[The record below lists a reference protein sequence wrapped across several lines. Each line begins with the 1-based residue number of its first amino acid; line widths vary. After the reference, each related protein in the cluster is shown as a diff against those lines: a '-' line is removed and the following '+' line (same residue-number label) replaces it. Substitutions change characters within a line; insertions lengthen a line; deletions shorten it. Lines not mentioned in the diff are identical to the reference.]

1 MSYPD
6 GINRANLADKALA
19 ILAAASVVDLAAVL
33 STLESFSIARSKLCE
48 AVQLDPSNEHI
59 LKNLQSLEQNI
70 LQLKSKI
77 PEQFRPPYELPISAG
92 TLKLLQEGYAALENQ
107 DWDQAADKFAKAISQ
122 LGSQASEHLPE
133 NFQFPPNP
141 SNFWTKLTRRGNART
156 GMRR

>member
-1 MSYPD
+1 LNQIRKNLAICLTQD

-107 DWDQAADKFAKAISQ
+107 DWDQAA
-122 LGSQASEHLPE
+122 G
-133 NFQFPPNP
+133 
-141 SNFWTKLTRRGNART
+141 
-156 GMRR
+156 